1 MKKTIIL
8 AQLLLIIVFSACKSG
23 KQGDMAGGKEGS
35 LYGVKSGI
43 VHYKPMMMMGVSM
56 TQTLYFDDYGNKEV
70 REVITEGN
78 MMGQTMKNHSVDI
91 REGLVNI
98 HYELENMQ
106 NGQNMATK
114 DAYKETMPA
123 DFLEQ
128 QNITELSEEMKAK
141 MSYKEAGSETVA
153 GLKGMKYT
161 IAPDSTNPGLI
172 ATGVHYKNIPLKFA
186 MGNIEM
192 VADKVELD
200 VKVPAEKFKVPE
212 GFKIVERN
220 MSDIPAETGSGEEQ
234 PGK

>member
-1 MKKTIIL
+1 
-8 AQLLLIIVFSACKSG
+8 
-23 KQGDMAGGKEGS
+23 
-35 LYGVKSGI
+35 
-43 VHYKPMMMMGVSM
+43 
-56 TQTLYFDDYGNKEV
+56 
-70 REVITEGN
+70 
-78 MMGQTMKNHSVDI
+78 
-91 REGLVNI
+91 
-98 HYELENMQ
+98 
-106 NGQNMATK
+106 
-114 DAYKETMPA
+114 MPA